1 MKKILAL
8 ISLTPYRLSLPDS
21 AAVFADNRCR
31 RGFALSLM
39 LVLVSAGVALGA
51 VTGKI
56 AGTVTDPTGGG
67 IPMVSVKLTNTAQ
80 GLETKVTA
88 DEHGDFIFP
97 SVPVGTYDIL
107 FEAKGFRSEK
117 RTSLVVDTNSDIKQ
131 DMTLQLS
138 QQSQELTVSDT
149 AQEAE
154 VHVETASTQMG
165 DVVVGKTM
173 TEVALN
179 GRSYTDLLA
188 LQPGIVPMSTQTGDS
203 VIMAG
208 ASVQIAPSGGLNA
221 GNQSI
226 SGQREDAN
234 GYLVN
239 GGDVKELMNGGTT
252 IIPNLDS
259 IAEFRVL
266 TNNFDAEFGNYSGGI
281 VNVITKSGANQL
293 HGTAFEFLRNTDLDA
308 RNFFSPERSFYR
320 QNQFGGT
327 VGGPIRKNKIFY
339 FGDYQGTRSNQGID
353 TGLIAVP
360 TVANRSGNLSDIA
373 SQLSGTVSGPYIA
386 NILQQRLNYG
396 VTAGEPYYTP
406 GCTSNAQCVFPNAI
420 IPTYAWSSPAQHLL
434 QYIPLPNVGSGDFS
448 TGAVGETT
456 RDDKGSFRFDANT
469 DHFGTFSAYYF
480 FDDFTVNNP
489 YPTGQG
495 GASVPGFNALN
506 LGRGQLA
513 NFSHTKAIGSNSVNE
528 FHLSFMR
535 DANNVGQPD
544 GGVGPSLASQGFV
557 TGAHSTGIF
566 PLDPSIE
573 GIETVSFN
581 SFSMGLPTTNL
592 KQWNNTY
599 GLNDNFSRVLGDH
612 SLKAGFEATYE
623 QVNVTPNPIF
633 NGSFQFQ
640 GQETGS
646 DFADF
651 LIGTPFFFNQQ
662 DSQSYYIRH
671 RYQGAFAQDSWRVKP
686 NLTFNYGVRYDHMEF
701 WSEKYNQIPTY
712 VLGEQSVVYP
722 NAPLSLVYPGD
733 PGVPNTLVPSKNRF
747 SPRAGIAWS
756 PGNLPGFLNKIT
768 GGAGKTSIRAGY
780 GIFESVIEGN
790 VMAIDE
796 PQPPYGLS
804 YTSPA
809 PPLFDQPFV
818 AAGNGTFLG
827 NPYPFPF
834 PPLNATASHPNTG
847 QQFGAFLPQ
856 NGMTTPIPSNTYP
869 YNENYFLSIERQV
882 TDNTLLSVSY
892 VGSQAHHLL
901 LVYSANPGDPALCL
915 QLSTPYGQPGS
926 ILAQGTQPCG
936 PGLENNTFLLANGQT
951 LNGTRGPL
959 GPNYGN
965 DDYDSTLG
973 NSNYNSL
980 QVSLR
985 HSGRSYNFSLNYTFS
1000 KSIDQASSISDTGN
1014 PFNLSSTRA
1023 LSAFDLRH
1031 SFVASYTVNLPL
1043 DRLSSHWRSVTGG
1056 WQLSG
1061 ITRITTGFPV
1071 TLHEDGDNSLQ
1082 GSSPNGVNNH
1092 YLDTPDYTGLPLSIN
1107 SNPRNGMPY
1116 FNIDAFAQNALGEP
1130 GTASRRSFYGPG
1142 EINFDLAVLRNF
1154 RVTDRKQLQF
1164 RLEAFNAFN
1173 HAQFFGPNSVQGEI
1187 LDANFGSV
1195 IKAQPPRLVQIA
1207 LKFTF

>member
-1 MKKILAL
+1 MLHQSSFTNTFRTVL
-8 ISLTPYRLSLPDS
+8 Q
-21 AAVFADNRCR
+21 AAGLFFVT
-31 RGFALSLM
+31 
-39 LVLVSAGVALGA
+39 GA
-51 VTGKI
+51 MVWGTVTGKV
-56 AGTVTDPTGGG
+56 AGTVTDQTGAS
-67 IPMVSVKLTNTAQ
+67 IPMVSVKMTNTAQ
-80 GLETKVTA
+80 GNEMKVIA

-117 RTSLVVDTNSDIKQ
+117 RTALVVDTNADIQ
-131 DMTLQLS
+131 QNMTLQLA
-138 QQSQELTVSDT
+138 QQTQDITVSAT
-149 AQEAE
+149 ATDVE

-165 DVVVGKTM
+165 DVVAAKTM

-252 IIPNLDS
+252 IIPDLDS

-281 VNVITKSGANQL
+281 VNVITKSGANQM
-293 HGTAFEFLRNTDLDA
+293 HGSGFEFLRNTDLDA

-327 VGGPIRKNKIFY
+327 IGGPIWKNKIFY

-360 TVANRSGNLSDIA
+360 SLAERTGNLSGVA
-373 SQLSGTVSGPYIA
+373 SQLIGSVSGPYIA
-386 NILQQRLNYG
+386 NILTNKLGYN

-406 GCTSNAQCVFPNAI
+406 GCSSSSCVFPGAI
-420 IPTYAWSSPAQHLL
+420 IPTSVWSAPAQHLL
-434 QYIPLPNVGSGDFS
+434 QYIPQPNVGSDTFS
-448 TGAVGETT
+448 TGSVGETT
-456 RDDKGSFRFDANT
+456 RDDKGSFRIDANT
-469 DHFGTFSAYYF
+469 DHYGIFSAYYF

-489 YPTGQG
+489 YPSGQG
-495 GASVPGFNALN
+495 GATVPGFNALN
-506 LGRGQLA
+506 LGRGQLI
-513 NFSHTKAIGSNSVNE
+513 NFAHTKAIGATSVNE

-535 DANNVGQPD
+535 DANNVGQPQ

-566 PLDPSIE
+566 PLDPTIE
-573 GIETVSFN
+573 GIETVAFN
-581 SFSMGLPTTNL
+581 AFTMGVPTTNL
-592 KQWNNTY
+592 KQFNNTY
-599 GLNDNFSRVLGDH
+599 ALNDNFSRVMGDH
-612 SLKAGFEATYE
+612 SLKGGFEATYE

-640 GQETGS
+640 GQETGL

-651 LIGTPFFFNQQ
+651 LIGTPFFYNQQ
-662 DSQSYYIRH
+662 DSQSYYLRH
-671 RYQGAFAQDSWRVKP
+671 RYQGAYVQDSWRLRP
-686 NLTFNYGVRYDHMEF
+686 NLTFNYGVRYDHMEG

-712 VLGEQSVVYP
+712 LVGEQSVVYP
-722 NAPLSLVYPGD
+722 NAPRGLVYPGD
-733 PGVPNTLVPSKNRF
+733 PGVPYTLVPSQNRF

-756 PGNLPGFLNKIT
+756 PGDLPGFLNKIT

-790 VMAIDE
+790 TMAIDE

-827 NPYPFPF
+827 NPYPFAF
-834 PPLNATASHPNTG
+834 PPLNATAKHPNTG

-856 NGMTTPIPSNTYP
+856 NGQTSPEPFNTYP

-882 TDNTLLSVSY
+882 TENTLFSISY

-901 LVYSANPGDPALCL
+901 LVYSANPGNPALCL
-915 QLSTPYGQPGS
+915 QLSIPYGQKGS
-926 ILAQGTQPCG
+926 ILAPGTQPCG

-959 GPNYGN
+959 GPDFGN
-965 DDYDSTLG
+965 DDFDSTLG
-973 NSNYNSL
+973 NSNYNAL
-980 QVSLR
+980 QVVLR
-985 HSGRSYNFSLNYTFS
+985 HAGKSYNFSLNYTWS

-1014 PFNLSSTRA
+1014 PFDLSSTRA
-1023 LSAFDLRH
+1023 LSAFNIAQN
-1031 SFVASYTVNLPL
+1031 FVASYTVNVPF
-1043 DRLSSHWRSVTGG
+1043 DRFSSHWRPVTSG

-1061 ITRITTGFPV
+1061 ITRVTSGFPV

-1092 YLDTPDYTGLPLSIN
+1092 YLDTPDYNGQPLEIN
-1107 SNPRNGMPY
+1107 SNPLNGKPF
-1116 FNIDAFAQNALGEP
+1116 FNIAAFTQNALGEP
-1130 GTASRRSFYGPG
+1130 GTASRRSFSGPG
-1142 EINFDLAVLRNF
+1142 EMNFDLALLRNF
-1154 RVTDRKQLQF
+1154 KIKERGQLQF
-1164 RLEAFNAFN
+1164 RFETFNAFN
-1173 HAQFFGPNSVQGEI
+1173 HAQFFGPAAVQGEI
-1187 LDANFGSV
+1187 LDSNFGYV

-1207 LKFTF
+1207 LKLTF